1 MRQVPG
7 PSCPSAGARAVL
19 RWASACGVV
28 LFPLSVAAQTPSPNP
43 GAPATP
49 APAPAA
55 PPAGFW
61 IDGVHFSAQIDAGL
75 MGNPEGPA
83 DGLNFGHLYDDHA
96 NQVQL
101 NQVLL
106 TANKPL
112 DPKNPDF
119 QWGFKLQLMYGSDA
133 RYTQYLG
140 ELNRVDPDARNQL
153 AVVEAN
159 ALLHLPWVGA
169 GGTDLKIGQY
179 PSPLGYESIDPS
191 QNPFYSHSYI
201 SNFGVPS
208 GHTGVLAQTHV
219 SGVLDIYAG
228 VDTGTNTTF
237 GPLGDNN
244 SAEAILYGVGLNL
257 LGGNLTV
264 VATSHDGPE
273 QATRLLSPLGVNAD
287 GQWRWYNDLIITWKA
302 SDALTFVTEGNLVRD
317 DYGTSGKPV
326 NGLGVAQYASYTLT
340 DTITLNGR
348 AEYWRDDH
356 NFFVASYSTNNGL
369 IQSEEGFPA
378 PGIHVAPGTNTT
390 YSELTFGVSWKPALP
405 APVMGLLI
413 RPEIRWDH
421 AYTNNHP
428 FNAQTDNNAFTIGVD
443 AVLTF

>member
-1 MRQVPG
+1 MRQVQGRLRPI
-7 PSCPSAGARAVL
+7 AATRTVL
-19 RWASACGVV
+19 RCAAVGAVP
-28 LFPLSVAAQTPSPNP
+28 LFPLAAFAQTATPAPA
-43 GAPATP
+43 APATP
-49 APAPAA
+49 AAPEA
-55 PPAGFW
+55 PPPGFW
-61 IDGVHFSAQIDAGL
+61 IDGVHLSAQIDAGI
-75 MGNPEGPA
+75 MGNPEAPA

-119 QWGFKLQLMYGSDA
+119 QWGFKAQFMYGSDA
-133 RYTQYLG
+133 RYSQYLG
-140 ELNRVDPDARNQL
+140 ELNRVDPSDRNQL
-153 AVVEAN
+153 AVIEAN
-159 ALLHLPWVGA
+159 VLLHLPWIGA
-169 GGTDLKIGQY
+169 GGTDMKLGQY

-219 SGVLDIYAG
+219 NDVLDIYAG
-228 VDTGTNTTF
+228 IDTGTNTTF

-244 SAEAILYGVGLNL
+244 SALGGLGGIGLNL

-264 VATSHDGPE
+264 VATTHAGPE
-273 QATRLLSPLGVNAD
+273 QPTRLLSPLGVNAD

-317 DYGTSGKPV
+317 DYGTDGKPV
-326 NGLGVAQYASYTLT
+326 NGMGVAQYASYTLT
-340 DTITLNGR
+340 DTITLNAR

-356 NFFVASYSTNNGL
+356 NFFVASYSSNNGL
-369 IQSEEGFPA
+369 IQSEEGFPVA
-378 PGIHVAPGTNTT
+378 GIHVAPGTKHH
-390 YSELTFGVSWKPALP
+390 L
-405 APVMGLLI
+405 
-413 RPEIRWDH
+413 
-421 AYTNNHP
+421 
-428 FNAQTDNNAFTIGVD
+428 
-443 AVLTF
+443 